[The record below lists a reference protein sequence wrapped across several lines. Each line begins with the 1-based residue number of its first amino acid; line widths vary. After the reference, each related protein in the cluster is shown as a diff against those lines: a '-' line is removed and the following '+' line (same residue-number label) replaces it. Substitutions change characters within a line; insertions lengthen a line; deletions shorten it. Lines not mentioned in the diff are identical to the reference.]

1 MQRISN
7 WVFLLLRRF
16 IASNGEKDICALYVD
31 EKDRLWEGPSKETS
45 RFSSYMMER
54 VSHKETSAQCAR
66 NFGLMHLGIPSD
78 WETLAQ

>member
-31 EKDRLWEGPSKETS
+31 EKDRLREGPSKETS

-54 VSHKETSAQCAR
+54 VSHKETSGSLQ
-66 NFGLMHLGIPSD
+66 SK
-78 WETLAQ
+78 